1 MLDSN
6 HIINYF
12 KCKWYTIQLKDK
24 VCQNELKKKQLYT
37 IYIKQ
42 KDGEKLGIK
51 WLEKIYYTNT
61 NQSKCGE
68 TKINVRQRRVEGRSI
83 ARD

>member
-6 HIINYF
+6 YIINYF

-24 VCQNELKKKQLYT
+24 VCQTELKKKQLYT

-42 KDGEKLGIK
+42 KDGEKFGIK
-51 WLEKIYYTNT
+51 
-61 NQSKCGE
+61 
-68 TKINVRQRRVEGRSI
+68 
-83 ARD
+83 

>member
-1 MLDSN
+1 MVYNPIKRQSLSDW
-6 HIINYF
+6 I
-12 KCKWYTIQLKDK
+12 
-24 VCQNELKKKQLYT
+24 KKKQLYT

-42 KDGEKLGIK
+42 KDGEKFGIK